1 MFRKI
6 TVSPN
11 LILLLAVM
19 FLTVPME
26 WCATWVLAAV
36 VHELCH
42 CAGVIL
48 CGGRIM
54 SVHVCPSGTR
64 ICADIRKSEQEVFC
78 LLAGPVGALS
88 LLAFSSCFP
97 RLALCAVVQS
107 AYNLLPLPDLD
118 GGQVFRIVSDCLLTP
133 PFAETLCSAFQ
144 NLTVLSVV
152 LFCIT
157 ASLTLRLGVLPIFLA
172 GIFLLRHGK
181 IKIPCKE
188 RCQAVQ

>member
-6 TVSPN
+6 SVSPN

-26 WCATWVLAAV
+26 WCAAWVLAAV

-54 SVHVCPSGTR
+54 SVHVCPSGAR
-64 ICADIRKSEQEVFC
+64 ICADIRKTAQEVFC
-78 LLAGPVGALS
+78 LLAGSVGALS

-118 GGQVFRIVSDCLLTP
+118 GGQVLRRISDCLFAP
-133 PFAETLCSAFQ
+133 PFADMLCSAFQ
-144 NLTVLSVV
+144 KLTVLSVV
-152 LFCIT
+152 LFCING
-157 ASLTLRLGVLPIFLA
+157 SLTLRLGVLPMALG